1 MKKTKIRKFKVRNIL
16 TTLVETEWEVEA
28 ENEEEAKLRFLT
40 ELKKDPKNLPFKDI
54 GGWEDGDSIIEVEEL

>member
-54 GGWEDGDSIIEVEEL
+54 GGFEDGDFIIEVEEL